1 LFGLSPGALPAA
13 AFQSAAANLAQSP
26 DVRIVYDTRDGAL
39 YYDADG
45 SGSQPAVQFATL
57 AGHPAG
63 LLATDFLVYD
73 VSMGGIAG

>member
-1 LFGLSPGALPAA
+1 MTAPAA
-13 AFQSAAANLAQSP
+13 AFQGAAANLAQLP
-26 DVRIVYDTRDGAL
+26 DIRIVYDTLDGAL

-63 LLATDFLVYD
+63 LLATDFLVF
-73 VSMGGIAG
+73 GGSVGSIEA